1 MPLGRHI
8 NSFYIEN
15 LITSSKTP
23 KPDKMIYPLNLTFIL
38 VSRQLPW
45 SAFAAKL

>member
-8 NSFYIEN
+8 NSFYIKN